1 MELYTVLDY
10 ERLAKEKLDKDA
22 WEYFN
27 YGRGRKWCFQDSIEA
42 FSRYR
47 IRSRVLQDVSKR
59 CLATAVLGQSIPYPI
74 CISPTACQFFAH
86 PDGEEATAKAA
97 EAVGAL
103 MVLSCGARSSMEDI
117 AMAAPGGLRW
127 MNIYPFTDRQLTEY
141 TIRKAEKLGFKALV
155 VTVDSPVPGIHGA
168 MEELLGKDHV
178 VNHSSYRMPVYEAD
192 IPSARAAKQESNA
205 NHFQYVDEMTYNPKA
220 TWEYIRWIKKVTS
233 LPIVCKGILTAES
246 ASDAASAGVDGIL
259 VSAHGGRQQESSPA
273 PIDALAEVV
282 EAVHGRG
289 VEVYM
294 DGGVRTGTDIFKAL
308 GRGARAVFLGRP
320 ILWGLACQGPEGVTR
335 ILQILRDQLDAI
347 LALAGCTSPNDIPPG
362 TVVHESYYHM
372 NRGISQ

>member
-27 YGRGRKWCFQDSIEA
+27 YGRERKWCFQDSIEA

-59 CLATAVLGQSIPYPI
+59 CLATTVLGQSIPYPI
-74 CISPTACQFFAH
+74 CISPTAFHFFAH
-86 PDGEEATAKAA
+86 PDGEEATAKGA
-97 EAVGAL
+97 EAAGAL
-103 MVLSCGARSSMEDI
+103 MILSCGACSSMEDV

-155 VTVDSPVPGIHGA
+155 VTVDSPVPGIGA
-168 MEELLGKDHV
+168 VSEHEQL
-178 VNHSSYRMPVYEAD
+178 NHPSHRMPVYEAD
-192 IPSARAAKQESNA
+192 IPSARAAKQESIT
-205 NHFQYVDEMTYNPKA
+205 NHFKYVDEMESNPKA

-233 LPIVCKGILTAES
+233 LPVVCKGILTAES
-246 ASDAASAGVDGIL
+246 ASDAANAGVDGIL
-259 VSAHGGRQQESSPA
+259 VSAHGGRQLESSPA

-289 VEVYM
+289 VEIYM
-294 DGGVRTGTDIFKAL
+294 DGGVRTGTDVFKAL

-320 ILWGLACQGPEGVTR
+320 ILWGLACQGPEGVTNV
-335 ILQILRDQLDAI
+335 LQILRDQLDAI
-347 LALAGCTSPNDIPPG
+347 LALAGKT
-362 TVVHESYYHM
+362 
-372 NRGISQ
+372 